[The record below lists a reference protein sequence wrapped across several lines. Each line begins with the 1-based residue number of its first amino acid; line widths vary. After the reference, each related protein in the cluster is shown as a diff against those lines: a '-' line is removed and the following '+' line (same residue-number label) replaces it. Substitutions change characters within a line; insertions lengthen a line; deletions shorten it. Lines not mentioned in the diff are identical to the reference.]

1 MNPLV
6 LIGGR
11 LPSLLS
17 LVFLLIFIGLLN
29 LVSRIFDPYSAWS
42 VSSIYFFLA
51 VVVIIPRLIQLDP
64 PASSDGF
71 LLTRP
76 VDHRKLFATKA
87 ILLCALG
94 VGIPVGIEFTALI
107 VGGLPVLSLPGALLY
122 LLLHAFAFFLP
133 FVVCAVLTKKYS
145 DYLVVTA
152 TLLLLGFTIEAT
164 REAFG
169 AWQLQAY
176 YLAPPLSL
184 AQSLAKRDALLEC
197 IIYGIIS
204 ITASFVLHRSYRRTS
219 QRPVGG
225 ILAVGFVALLVVEVL
240 RVLSFNQA
248 SLNEVPLTK
257 RDVIPQNPSATI
269 RTLVTKRGS
278 TGAPLNRDDKTPDP
292 REIAITIP
300 LKADAEGM
308 IPFLLRF
315 KNLSIV
321 DDVGRSFEIN
331 AIDQGTLPCIEI
343 EALRPVLEK
352 RRGKGVTFSH
362 SSPCSLGRNYPLPKE
377 GVFNGPSIKRIS
389 GTLWGFDLHIPIDLA
404 VSFKNG
410 VALPSLRGP
419 IVNASTST
427 SFRSSRERSVLREG
441 IFLPT
446 MLSTPLFDSR
456 EGTPLF
462 GHWYASPKTYLLVN
476 NKTGEA
482 IRYSAPPERWRSSS
496 SSGMGLND
504 LYLYRDWGSDQEGDI
519 PFSMKE
525 DSVLYRMT
533 PHIIGSFTAHLSL
546 TDVPVEKSIVLHSE
560 ESDR

>member
-1 MNPLV
+1 MNPLA
-6 LIGGR
+6 LIRGR

-17 LVFLLIFIGLLN
+17 LIFFLILIGLFN
-29 LVSRIFDPYSAWS
+29 LVSRFYDPYSSWS
-42 VSSIYFFLA
+42 VASIYFFLA
-51 VVVIIPRLIQLDP
+51 AVIIIPRLIQLDP

-76 VDHRKLFATKA
+76 VDHSKLFATKA
-87 ILLCALG
+87 ALLCALG
-94 VGIPVGIEFTALI
+94 VGLPVGIEFTTLV
-107 VGGLPVLSLPGALLY
+107 VGGLPLLSLPGAFLF
-122 LLLHAFAFFLP
+122 LLLHSLAYFLP

-225 ILAVGFVALLVVEVL
+225 IIAVGFVALLVVEVL

-257 RDVIPQNPSATI
+257 RDVIPQNPTASI
-269 RTLVTKRGS
+269 RTLVSRREASDTQRNRGDE
-278 TGAPLNRDDKTPDP
+278 APET
-292 REIAITIP
+292 RELAITIP
-300 LKADAEGM
+300 LKQEAEGM
-308 IPFLLRF
+308 LPFLLRF
-315 KNLSIV
+315 KDLAIV
-321 DDVGRSFEIN
+321 DDLGRSFEIS
-331 AIDQGTLPCIEI
+331 AIDQGTLPCIEV
-343 EALRPVLEK
+343 EALRPIVEK

-362 SSPCSLGRNYPLPKE
+362 SSPCSLGRTYPLPKD

-389 GTLWGFDLHIPIDLA
+389 GTLWGFDLHIPVDLE
-404 VSFKNG
+404 VSFKG
-410 VALPSLRGP
+410 GIPLPSARGP
-419 IVNASTST
+419 LVNASEST
-427 SFRSSRERSVLREG
+427 PYRASRETPVLREG
-441 IFLPT
+441 VFLPT
-446 MLSTPLFDSR
+446 VLSSPLFDSR

-482 IRYSAPPERWRSSS
+482 IRYSAPPERWRSRS
-496 SSGMGLND
+496 SSGMGFND
-504 LYLYRDWGSDQEGDI
+504 LYLYRDWGSDQEGHI